1 MTDTKNDN
9 KLTENTILN
18 LKMMSQIKPFDK
30 LYLDDG
36 LIKIDTPYFEYI
48 DGIGIILIYIYRR
61 FRFNS
66 RTGY

>member
-30 LYLDDG
+30 LC
-36 LIKIDTPYFEYI
+36 
-48 DGIGIILIYIYRR
+48 
-61 FRFNS
+61 FR
-66 RTGY
+66 